1 MGWRA
6 AAGRAP
12 LALLLA
18 AVAAAAAR
26 AAAAPQDAEIR
37 EDVTNILTTLQRGSA
52 TGAKAGASAAA
63 GVGERAVEVA
73 GTAVIGGNR
82 EGADVG
88 ADAAGE
94 SDADAGSS
102 EGTGAQNFGHISRQQ
117 GATLD
122 AQDQGLENIFESAS
136 RDDYEGWLWDGPHQ
150 GFTQGRRGH
159 GLILLQHVRKAGGT
173 TLCSMLRQN
182 MNATG
187 ADCMLN
193 TRIVGITKFYRTLAS
208 FASPFKSLQDVRE
221 FMAQKRLEAA
231 SSEDGGVPAYAV
243 PHDVSESDHQQWVF
257 LTSMRDPIDRIV
269 SAMRYEGY
277 GYRRAVDRAKRNGIN
292 APDLFQW
299 VLDYGSYRPGH
310 HAFGCHLDNYQTRV
324 FARACGEER
333 NMTQADF
340 DKAAKAVKSYDIC
353 FVIEWLSEMAPLLK
367 YLLGLEHLDASPRNV
382 LAAGGP
388 DWGHGRTD
396 FVAELGRKRALERS
410 STTSHASKLLTK
422 EQLARLR
429 EVHSWDVKLYR
440 VCQRSAAALAKKH
453 LFLPY
458 VRHHL

>member
-1 MGWRA
+1 MGWRV

-52 TGAKAGASAAA
+52 TGATAGASAAA

-136 RDDYEGWLWDGPHQ
+136 RDDYDGWLWDGPHQ

-340 DKAAKAVKSYDIC
+340 DKAAKAVKRCVRVSIADPGDITVDADVRRSY
-353 FVIEWLSEMAPLLK
+353 S
-367 YLLGLEHLDASPRNV
+367 ASCYFR
-382 LAAGGP
+382 
-388 DWGHGRTD
+388 
-396 FVAELGRKRALERS
+396 
-410 STTSHASKLLTK
+410 
-422 EQLARLR
+422 
-429 EVHSWDVKLYR
+429 
-440 VCQRSAAALAKKH
+440 C
-453 LFLPY
+453 
-458 VRHHL
+458 